1 MTSAIIVIIV
11 LGGIIF
17 FHELGHFIFAKLF
30 NVGVK
35 AFSLGFGPK
44 VFGVKKGQTVY
55 KLSAIPLGG
64 YVSMVGEQAGEE
76 LPEGFTP
83 DQNFET
89 KPAWQRMCIVAAGPV
104 FNFLLAFLIFWF
116 LMAANGHNK
125 LLPVVGGIQAD
136 SPAMQVGL
144 KEGDRIVSI
153 DGKPVKFW
161 EDFAVVISESEGRSL
176 HLGIDRNGTR
186 LEKDIIPAMRTGK
199 NIFGETV
206 SRPLI
211 GIRSSTQTEKV
222 RYGMGTAFVQ
232 AGIQTW
238 HMVDL
243 TVQGIVKLVERIIP
257 LETIGGPIM
266 IAQMVSE
273 QAERGLSEVLAL
285 AALISI
291 NLGLINLL
299 PIPVLDGGHILFFA
313 IETVIRRP
321 ISEKIRGIALR
332 VGISLLLLLMGLA
345 IYNDVQRLITQ

>member
-1 MTSAIIVIIV
+1 MLSAITVIIV

-17 FHELGHFIFAKLF
+17 FHELGHFLFAKLF

-44 VFGVKKGQTVY
+44 LFGVKKGQTEY
-55 KLSAIPLGG
+55 KLSLIPLGG
-64 YVSMVGEQAGEE
+64 YVSMVGEQPGEE
-76 LPEGFTP
+76 VPEGFTP

-89 KPAWQRMCIVAAGPV
+89 KPAWQRMCIVAAGPI

-116 LMAANGHNK
+116 LMASYGHPK
-125 LLPVVGGIQAD
+125 LLPVVGGVQPD
-136 SPAMQVGL
+136 SPALSAGL
-144 KEGDRIVSI
+144 LQGDRIVSI
-153 DGKPVKFW
+153 DGAPVEYW
-161 EDFAVVISESEGRSL
+161 EDFAEVIRNSGGGRV
-176 HLGIDRNGTR
+176 HLGVDRNGTVME
-186 LEKDIIPAMRTGK
+186 LDVTPAMHTGK
-199 NIFGETV
+199 NIFGETI

-211 GIRSSTQTEKV
+211 GIMSSTETEMV
-222 RYGMGTAFVQ
+222 HYGLGNAFVQ
-232 AGIQTW
+232 AGEQTW

-243 TVQGIVKLVERIIP
+243 TVQGLVKLVERIIP
-257 LETIGGPIM
+257 LDTIGGPIM
-266 IAQMVSE
+266 IAQMVSQ
-273 QAERGLSEVLAL
+273 QAERGLAEVLAL

-332 VGISLLLLLMGLA
+332 AGISLLLLLMALA